1 MEARLVRYQKA
12 VGSNPAFATS
22 HIAESAI
29 QKNIL
34 EDEMKKLLFRRGF
47 TDKLYYYNFRTVWLF
62 VIFCYLLTAFSGERW
77 LNIGDLSIVSV
88 GIPAAFAELGIH
100 TGFIIWKAKTE
111 KCRKH
116 KDESKVQEL
125 EEMEL

>member
-1 MEARLVRYQKA
+1 
-12 VGSNPAFATS
+12 
-22 HIAESAI
+22 
-29 QKNIL
+29 
-34 EDEMKKLLFRRGF
+34 MKKLLFRRGF
-47 TDKLYYYNFRTVWLF
+47 TDKLYYYNFRAVWVF
-62 VIFCYLLTAFSGERW
+62 VACCYALTAVSG
-77 LNIGDLSIVSV
+77 LMNITDLSIVSV

-111 KCRKH
+111 NCRKH